1 MEEKMKGQIQVLKT
15 TVIGGIV
22 FLVPII
28 IVAAIIGKAF
38 EIMKLVA
45 HPLSALLPIDSV
57 GKIAVVNLV
66 AISLIVLVCFFA
78 GLAART
84 EAAARLVRALE
95 SKFLSHIPVYT
106 FVKGMTASIAGAETG
121 EEMTPVLAR
130 LDDYSQIAFEIERLE
145 GGEVAVYLPGA
156 PNPWSGSVCI
166 MSEDRIQPINA
177 SMVSVVRTISH
188 LGKGSGEL
196 LRHEPRT
203 G

>member
-1 MEEKMKGQIQVLKT
+1 MKGQVQVLKT

-38 EIMKLVA
+38 EIMKMVA

-95 SKFLSHIPVYT
+95 SKFLSHIPAYS
-106 FVKGMTASIAGAETG
+106 FVKGMTASIAGAEPG
-121 EEMTPVLAR
+121 KEMTAVLAR

-145 GGEVAVYLPGA
+145 GGDVAVYLPGA

-166 MSEDRIQPINA
+166 MTEDRIQPINA
-177 SMVSVVRTISH
+177 SMMSAVRTISH

-196 LRHEPRT
+196 LRNISRDD
-203 G
+203 

>member
-1 MEEKMKGQIQVLKT
+1 MKGQIQVLKT

-38 EIMKLVA
+38 EIMKVVA
-45 HPLSALLPIDSV
+45 HPLSTLLPIDSV

-66 AISLIVLVCFFA
+66 AVSLIVLICFFA

-84 EAAARLVRALE
+84 DAAARLVRALE
-95 SKFLSHIPVYT
+95 SKFLSHIPVYA
-106 FVKGMTASIAGAETG
+106 FIKGMTASITGAEPG
-121 EEMTPVLAR
+121 AEMTAVLAR

-145 GGEVAVYLPGA
+145 GGDVAVYLPGA

-177 SMVSVVRTISH
+177 SMVSAVRTLSH

-196 LRHEPRT
+196 LRHISRNE
-203 G
+203 

>member
-1 MEEKMKGQIQVLKT
+1 MKGQIQVLKT

-28 IVAAIIGKAF
+28 IVAAIVGKAF
-38 EIMKLVA
+38 EIMKMVA
-45 HPLSALLPIDSV
+45 HPLSALIPIDSV
-57 GKIAVVNLV
+57 GKIAVVNLI
-66 AISLIVLVCFFA
+66 AISLIFAVCFIA

-84 EAAARLVRALE
+84 EAAARFVRALE
-95 SKFLSHIPVYT
+95 TKFLSHIPVYA
-106 FVKGMTASIAGAETG
+106 FVKGMTASVAGTEHG
-121 EEMTPVLAR
+121 EEMTAVLAR

-145 GGEVAVYLPGA
+145 GGDVAVYLPGA

-166 MSEDRIQPINA
+166 MTEDRVQPIDA
-177 SMVSVVRTISH
+177 SMMAAVRTISH

-196 LRHEPRT
+196 LRQKPRT